1 MKNLAYTWWRDESHY
16 IGFLNSH
23 PDYETQGESVSELEE
38 NLRDIYMDIQSQDI
52 PYLRHVS
59 ELTIA

>member
-1 MKNLAYTWWRDESHY
+1 MINLAYTWWRDESHY